1 MAVELDWPGN
11 SPDLNPIENAWSW
24 MKKQLSETSTA
35 NKMVEWKRDVTELW
49 VLRMSNGQY
58 LQFMPR
64 RLEDISREEKLE
76 NPTKYKPVE
85 QFTQWALLR
94 AKIVSIK
101 RTVT

>member
-1 MAVELDWPGN
+1 
-11 SPDLNPIENAWSW
+11 